1 MQKNPI
7 AVQDGNFVLEEGQCS
22 QNGALT
28 RCPEK
33 PYDPENPPTPDTAE
47 GGTASSC
54 PPISR
59 APSQGKAV

>member
-33 PYDPENPPTPDTAE
+33 LYDPENPTDA
-47 GGTASSC
+47 GYCGAGTASSC

-59 APSQGKAV
+59 APSQGKAA